1 MAKGL
6 RMSFEHITERKDG
19 HDRVADRARDEVD
32 TATSQ
37 KILEAHRAGSRGDL
51 PAYRAR
57 DRRPEGLSEEA
68 RFTLVCIPL
77 AFLFLVAYGPIIMR
91 CLRWH

>member
-6 RMSFEHITERKDG
+6 RMSFEHITERQDG
-19 HDRVADRARDEVD
+19 HDRIADRSRCAIDAA
-32 TATSQ
+32 TAE

-51 PAYRAR
+51 PAYRSR
-57 DRRPEGLSEEA
+57 DRPPEGLSEEV
-68 RFTLVCIPL
+68 RFSLVCIPL

-91 CLRWH
+91 CIK